1 MADVQD
7 TAVPEGLHP
16 GRVVAASLKVIAGLL
31 GLATLIAVIARIG
44 ELAATGTAT
53 VAVCVQT
60 AALAVVGVSLA
71 LLLWA
76 FAEMLATLDE
86 MRHLLRNSGLGSAP
100 NTPPGPASRSRA
112 NDPRTEA
119 QTHLLE
125 ELVHLMR
132 EVRDIELL
140 SEPER
145 AARLR
150 VEASDMVQQLEA
162 DVPTLLREH
171 NLQEAHQRLRRAR
184 QRFPSLPNWSALAQQ
199 IDQARTKFEEHDLQ
213 TATREID
220 DLAALGA
227 WDRAQ
232 EVVRTLL
239 QRHPES
245 EAARELARRVALG
258 RERATAEERARLM
271 SQAQDATH
279 RRDWPR
285 ALELVETLISHFP
298 GSAEAQE
305 LRQQLPTLQANLEIQ
320 KRQQMETLIRD
331 LVRARRFVEALRT
344 ANELIE
350 RYPRSPQALALRDQL
365 PRLRE
370 RAAQP
375 LH

>member
-7 TAVPEGLHP
+7 AAVPEGLHP
-16 GRVVAASLKVIAGLL
+16 GRVVAATLKIIAGLL
-31 GLATLIAVIARIG
+31 GLATLVAVVARFG
-44 ELAATGTAT
+44 ELATTGAAT
-53 VAVCVQT
+53 VATCLQV
-60 AALAVVGVSLA
+60 AVFGVLCVSLA
-71 LLLWA
+71 LLMWA
-76 FAEMLATLDE
+76 FAEMLSTLDE
-86 MRHLLRNSGLGSAP
+86 MRNLLRNGGPGVVTSAA
-100 NTPPGPASRSRA
+100 PGPASRARA
-112 NDPRTEA
+112 NDPRAEA

-140 SEPER
+140 SDPER

-150 VEASDMVQQLEA
+150 VEASDLVEQLEG
-162 DVPTLLREH
+162 DIPTLLREH
-171 NLQEAHQRLRRAR
+171 NLQEAHQRLQRAR
-184 QRFPSLPNWSALAQQ
+184 QRFPSLPNWNALAQQ
-199 IDQARTKFEEHDLQ
+199 IDQARAKFEDHDLQ
-213 TATREID
+213 SATRETD

-245 EAARELARRVALG
+245 EPARELARRVALG

-285 ALELVETLISHFP
+285 ALELVETLVSHFP

-305 LRQQLPTLQANLEIQ
+305 LRQQLPTLQANVEIQ
-320 KRQQMETLIRD
+320 KRQQMESLIRD
-331 LVRARRFVEALRT
+331 LIRARRFAEALRT

-350 RYPRSPQALALRDQL
+350 RYPQSPQALALRDQL

-370 RAAQP
+370 RAAQLP
-375 LH
+375 H